1 MGKHTNRGGQ
11 AFPRSSWSPHGNHDI
26 ELGLSVRDYF
36 AAKALGALA
45 REGIIS
51 AAIPSLAK
59 ATDRDAEWR
68 QTMID
73 AVAKSAYDIADAMIK
88 ERSKA

>member
-1 MGKHTNRGGQ
+1 MGMSR
-11 AFPRSSWSPHGNHDI
+11 
-26 ELGLSVRDYF
+26 RDYF
-36 AAKALGALA
+36 AAKALSALA

-68 QTMID
+68 ETMIQS
-73 AVAKSAYDIADAMIK
+73 VVKSAFDIADAMIAEGDK
-88 ERSKA
+88 R